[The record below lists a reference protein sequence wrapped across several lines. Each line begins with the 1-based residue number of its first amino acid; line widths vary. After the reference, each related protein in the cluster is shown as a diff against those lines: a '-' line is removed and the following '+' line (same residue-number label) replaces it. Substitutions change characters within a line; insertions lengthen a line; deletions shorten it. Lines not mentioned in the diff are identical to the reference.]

1 MTNEL
6 RAFIFDLDGVIV
18 DTARYHFQ
26 AWRDLARSL
35 GFDLTDEQNE
45 LFKGVSRM
53 KCVDI
58 ILEIGGLTA
67 DDAEKHRLADR
78 KNADYVRLIS
88 GMDRS
93 EILPGAEEFLTASR
107 ERGLKTAIGS
117 ASKNT
122 MSILTAIGLVP
133 IFDSI
138 VDGTKVS
145 KAKPDPE
152 VFLRAAEELE
162 LPPERCVVFEDAIA
176 GIEAARRAG
185 MRSIGV
191 GKPEVLTEA
200 EIVIPGFDG
209 LTPGTVLEKLAAA
222 RS

>member
-58 ILEIGGLTA
+58 LLELGGLTA
-67 DDAEKHRLADR
+67 DEAEKHRLAER
-78 KNADYVRLIS
+78 KNADYVRLIG

-93 EILPGAEEFLTASR
+93 EILPGAEAFLEASR
-107 ERGLKTAIGS
+107 ERGFRIAIGS

-122 MSILTAIGLVP
+122 MGILTSIGLASV
-133 IFDSI
+133 FDAI

-152 VFLRAAEELE
+152 VFLRAAEELGVE
-162 LPPERCVVFEDAIA
+162 PARCAVFEDAIA

-200 EIVIPGFDG
+200 EIVIPGFEG
-209 LTPGTVLEKLAAA
+209 LAPETVLGMLAGVRA
-222 RS
+222 